1 MGSLSGNTWILKSD
15 NNLLMSPEI
24 LYIKSYYRYNL
35 VILMVKLKIK
45 VGPKGQIIIPKAL
58 REAYNI
64 VEGGNVIIEPKDEGI
79 LIRKIMS
86 EEELINWLQERK
98 RRLKAKKAKLGELSG
113 VYLEMEF
120 EEE

>member
-1 MGSLSGNTWILKSD
+1 
-15 NNLLMSPEI
+15 
-24 LYIKSYYRYNL
+24 
-35 VILMVKLKIK
+35 MVKLKIK